1 MKKLVFCIATCL
13 LCFYSNA
20 QKTKSEKEVKTTSS
34 QTRQFIDN
42 SLKTRINKDW
52 SLAAEFKS
60 GIGET
65 VTFFPVQ
72 IVNLDSKNTIRAIEL
87 DMMTKQMTAPLAP
100 AILNFSNVWIDYDE
114 IDSFIAF
121 IENNIVPNLD
131 LKYKDKSSE
140 FIFQAKEL
148 TLKFLIHEKR
158 QRLTIEINDSDG
170 QPFWTETQVDKFPKL
185 LPMLKKVKNK
195 ELSF

>member
-1 MKKLVFCIATCL
+1 MKNILSIILVLFFATT
-13 LCFYSNA
+13 FA
-20 QKTKSEKEVKTTSS
+20 QSKKTEEKKEASTSI
-34 QTRQFIDN
+34 TRSFIDN
-42 SLKTRINKDW
+42 ASKTRINKDW

-72 IVNLDSKNTIRAIEL
+72 IVNLDTKNTINAIEL
-87 DMMTKQMTAPLAP
+87 DMMTKQITAPLAP

-158 QRLTIEINDSDG
+158 QRLTIELNNSDG
-170 QPFWTETQVDKFPKL
+170 QPFWTESQVDKFPKL

-195 ELSF
+195 ELNFE